1 MNEATE
7 GHVHMDTQ
15 REAAVVAVTGGK
27 VRGQTVDGISA
38 YLGIPYA
45 AAPSGP
51 LAFAAPAPVRPWDGV
66 RDVTQYGPTA
76 PQLGYQEPIASII
89 DNVVAPGEEFLNVNV
104 WTPDPSASGLPV
116 MVWIHGGAF
125 TNGSNRIA
133 MYAGDTFARDG
144 VVVVGVN
151 YRLGTLGFASI
162 AGAPDN
168 RGLRDQI
175 AALVWVQDN
184 IANFG
189 GDPGR
194 VTIFGESAGAMS
206 VASLVSSPL
215 TAGLFHRGIMQ
226 SGGGRTA
233 ATIPDA
239 QRVTARIAQLLG
251 HEATVDGLASATVD
265 ELLTAQSQMAV
276 EVAMKPDP
284 NVWGESVIR
293 GGIGLMA
300 QFPVVD
306 GDVLPDVPLTAIA
319 AGAGRGIP
327 MVVGWNTDEFRFFL
341 VPTGIAGIM
350 TPATALSMM
359 RRTGVDDA
367 HLKDLLAEGVPAGD
381 ALCLALTEATF
392 AGDTR
397 AIAAARPETPT
408 HLYEFGWATPV
419 HDIRAGHAVEL
430 PFVFDKLA
438 ISEPLIGADPPQAVA
453 DDMHAAWT
461 RFATTGDPGWAPDE
475 LRRFG

>member
-1 MNEATE
+1 M
-7 GHVHMDTQ
+7 GSQLD
-15 REAAVVAVTGGK
+15 AAVVAVTGGQ
-27 VRGQTVDGISA
+27 VRGKIVGGVSS
-38 YLGIPYA
+38 YLGMPYA
-45 AAPSGP
+45 AAPLGP
-51 LAFAAPAPVRPWDGV
+51 LAFAAPAPVRRWDGV
-66 RDVTQYGPTA
+66 RDATQYGPTA

-89 DNVVAPGEEFLNVNV
+89 DNVVAPGEEYLNVNV

-125 TNGSNRIA
+125 SNGSNRLA

-162 AGAPDN
+162 PGAPEN

-175 AALVWVQDN
+175 AALIWVQDN
-184 IANFG
+184 IAAFG

-215 TAGLFHRGIMQ
+215 TSGLFHRGIMQ
-226 SGGGRTA
+226 SGGGQTA
-233 ATIPDA
+233 ATVADA
-239 QRVTARIAQLLG
+239 QRVTASVAKLLG
-251 HEATVDGLASATVD
+251 REATVAGLSSATED

-276 EVAMKPDP
+276 ELAMKPDP
-284 NVWGESVIR
+284 NLWGESVIR

-306 GDVLPDVPLTAIA
+306 GEVLQDVPLAAIA
-319 AGAGRGIP
+319 AGAGSGVP
-327 MVVGWNTDEFRFFL
+327 MIAGWNTDEFRFFL

-350 TPATALSMM
+350 TPTTALSML
-359 RRTGVDDA
+359 RRTGIDDA
-367 HLKDLLAEGVPAGD
+367 QLKGLLAEDVPAGD
-381 ALCLALTEATF
+381 ALCEALTQATF
-392 AGDTR
+392 AADTR
-397 AIAAARPETPT
+397 AIAAGRPESLT
-408 HLYEFGWATPV
+408 HLYEFGWQTPV

-430 PFVFDKLA
+430 PFVFDKLS
-438 ISEPLIGADPPQAVA
+438 ISERLVGADPSQAVA
-453 DDMHAAWT
+453 DEMHAAWT
-461 RFATTGDPGWAPDE
+461 QFATTGDPGWTTDE